1 MSVVRTSDEWLS
13 SSRWMAA
20 VHPVTALPLFPP
32 VLTQQPSL
40 SPLHH
45 GLRRAVRLVICSAK
59 AGGPCGRTAP
69 SHGESGQGEYVRDL
83 DRESLAS
90 GKLYPPLTRTVA
102 RARGPPSLLSD
113 APRRRTTCPRGTSR
127 GTLLRRMRGFPGCN
141 RLVRAFPRR
150 AVHAYRTA

>member
-1 MSVVRTSDEWLS
+1 MQSGPYVKRVLS

-20 VHPVTALPLFPP
+20 ARPATGMPLLQP
-32 VLTQQPSL
+32 VLTLQPSL

-45 GLRRAVRLVICSAK
+45 GSVERALLVICSANV
-59 AGGPCGRTAP
+59 GGPCGCIAP
-69 SHGESGQGEYVRDL
+69 SQGESGQREYVCDL
-83 DRESLAS
+83 DREPLTS